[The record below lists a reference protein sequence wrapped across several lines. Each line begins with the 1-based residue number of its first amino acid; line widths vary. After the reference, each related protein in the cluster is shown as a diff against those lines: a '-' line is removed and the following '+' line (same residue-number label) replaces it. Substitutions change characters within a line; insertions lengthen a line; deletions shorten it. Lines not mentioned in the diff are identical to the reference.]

1 MKSTRIMTAFLAM
14 FLAFALIA
22 VPADAKVKVKKLKNC
37 AFTTST
43 SVAKKKAG
51 VVKRGT
57 YDIKL
62 GKKGSGYAAFKA
74 TKTKKYSFTLYK
86 VRPGKNSSYSSGFFY
101 CMLPSKYSKS
111 SITIMDMKTQGG
123 TDNSLYVSSKYHK
136 QTGPVKDR
144 FLTKRTGKIT
154 LKKGQ
159 IAYLYFSFYRGDT
172 IRLNIK

>member
-22 VPADAKVKVKKLKNC
+22 VPADAKVKTKKLKNC
-37 AFTTST
+37 AFTTYT

-62 GKKGSGYAAFKA
+62 GKKGSGFAAFKVPK
-74 TKTKKYSFTLYK
+74 TKTYKITLYK
-86 VRPGKNSSYSSGFFY
+86 VRASRKGRYTCGHFY
-101 CMLPSKYSKS
+101 CMLPSEYSSS
-111 SITIMDMKTQGG
+111 SITMMDMKIKGG
-123 TDNSLYVSSKYHK
+123 TDDSLLLASKNTR
-136 QTGPVKDR
+136 QTGQMKYR
-144 FLTKRTGKIT
+144 YLTKRTGKIA

-159 IAYLYFSFYRGDT
+159 IAYLYFSFFGGDT
-172 IRLNIK
+172 VRLNIK